1 MTTKST
7 TPKRTLIV
15 DDEPDIRELL
25 EITLGRMKLETVA
38 AADFNSA
45 LQLLRDEHFDLC
57 LTDMQLP
64 DGNGLQ
70 LVEFISEHRPELPVA
85 MITAFGS
92 MDTAIS
98 ALKAGAF
105 DYIQKPID
113 LEQLRALIDSALKLS
128 DMADTGSRTSTN
140 LLGTSEAM
148 QRLRGQIN
156 KLARSQAPIYV
167 SGESGSGKEV
177 AARLIHSMGPRAA
190 GPFVPVNCGAIPS
203 ELMESEFFGHIKGSF
218 TGAVSDKQGLFQA
231 AAGGT
236 LFLDEVADLP
246 LAMQVKLLRAI
257 QEKAVRPVGSQSED
271 ITDVRVLSATHKD
284 LAAEVEAGRFRQDL
298 YYRLNVI
305 ELRIPSLREH
315 LDDIPELAEASLQRL
330 ATEYGGALPKISA
343 AAMQE
348 LKQYDFPGNI
358 RELENVLERAF
369 TLCEDAEIQPQD
381 LQLQDRPAYERTD
394 AAVATQP
401 DSETPST
408 EDTSAASTAA
418 SEQASQEM
426 SLPAGVSLEEYLENI
441 ERTLITQALEAT
453 RWNKTAA
460 AKELGITFRALRYK
474 LKKLEME

>member
-1 MTTKST
+1 MRN
-7 TPKRTLIV
+7 KRTLIV

-25 EITLGRMKLETVA
+25 EITLGRMNLETVA
-38 AADFNSA
+38 AADFASA
-45 LQLLRDEHFDLC
+45 KQLLEEQEFDLC

-64 DGNGLQ
+64 DGNGLD
-70 LVEFISEHRPELPVA
+70 LVELIATHKPNLPVA

-92 MDTAIS
+92 MDTAIA

-105 DYIQKPID
+105 DYVQKPID
-113 LEQLRALIDSALKLS
+113 LDQLRGLVDSALKVA
-128 DMADTGSRTSTN
+128 DMPAASSEHVN
-140 LLGTSEAM
+140 LLGESAAIE
-148 QRLRGQIN
+148 QLRSQID

-177 AARLIHSMGPRAA
+177 AARLIHSLGPRAG

-218 TGAVSDKQGLFQA
+218 TGAVADKQGLFQA

-257 QEKAVRPVGSQSED
+257 QEKAVRPVGSQNED
-271 ITDVRVLSATHKD
+271 RTDVRILSATHKD
-284 LAAEVEAGRFRQDL
+284 LAEEVAIGNFRQDL

-305 ELRIPSLREH
+305 ELRMPSLREH
-315 LDDIPELAEASLQRL
+315 LDDIPALAAATLNRL
-330 ATEYGGALPKISA
+330 AGEYGGEVPSISDATMDALQS
-343 AAMQE
+343 
-348 LKQYDFPGNI
+348 YDFPGNV
-358 RELENVLERAF
+358 RELENILERAF
-369 TLCEDAEIQPQD
+369 TLCTAGRIEPED
-381 LQLQDRPAYERTD
+381 LQLPGDNPPVAADPA
-394 AAVATQP
+394 ATAP
-401 DSETPST
+401 AGGP
-408 EDTSAASTAA
+408 ALA
-418 SEQASQEM
+418 
-426 SLPAGVSLEEYLENI
+426 LPAGVSLEDHLESI
-441 ERTLITQALEAT
+441 ERTLITQALEST